1 MRKSFGDIGVKFT
14 TKGISSHPH
23 VFITRESTKRQ
34 PCQEHYASSC
44 EDIESYQMLVEQFNC
59 QIPFLNFGNHLRK
72 YFQLGL
78 KECDQEVIKKALDL
92 FLHRN
97 ESSSCTQ
104 VPVCKKTK
112 LKISIQV
119 MKRDSDVSTFVVHYR
134 DPEIEHH
141 YTSISYDVLSLIGEI
156 GGVLG
161 LTLGLSFFSL
171 LQVLIDKFN

>member
-1 MRKSFGDIGVKFT
+1 
-14 TKGISSHPH
+14 
-23 VFITRESTKRQ
+23 
-34 PCQEHYASSC
+34 
-44 EDIESYQMLVEQFNC
+44 MLVEQFSC
-59 QIPFLNFGNHLRK
+59 QISFLNFGNHLRR

-78 KECDQEVIKKALDL
+78 QECDQKVIKKALHL

-104 VPVCKKTK
+104 VPVCRKTK

-119 MKRDSDVSTFVVHYR
+119 MKLDSDVSTFVVHYR

-141 YTSISYDVLSLIGEI
+141 FTSISYDVLSLVGEI

-161 LTLGLSFFSL
+161 LTLGLSIFSL

>member
-1 MRKSFGDIGVKFT
+1 MTLHNR
-14 TKGISSHPH
+14 SHS
-23 VFITRESTKRQ
+23 TRQSTRRQ
-34 PCQEHYASSC
+34 PCQEYYESTC
-44 EDIESYQMLVEQFNC
+44 EDIESYQMLVEKFNC

-78 KECDQEVIKKALDL
+78 QECDQKVVKKALYF

-104 VPVCKKTK
+104 VPVCRKTK
-112 LKISIQV
+112 LKISIQE
-119 MKRDSDVSTFVVHYR
+119 MNLNADVSTFVVNHN

-141 YTSISYDVLSLIGEI
+141 FTSISYDVLSLIGEI

-171 LQVLIDKFN
+171 LQFLIERFN